1 MKLQT
6 KETTGTTLL
15 VLASDDDLS
24 LPDGFEYERPKL
36 EQFRYS
42 SVLGDGVSRC
52 DIGTGGDDECV
63 VVQPGGSDDL

>member
-6 KETTGTTLL
+6 KETTGTTL
-15 VLASDDDLS
+15 VDASDDLS
-24 LPDGFEYERPKL
+24 LPDGFEYERPML

-52 DIGTGGDDECV
+52 EVPDGGDDECIV
-63 VVQPGGSDDL
+63 VKPGGTGDL